1 MNCERIS
8 RTIALAG
15 ALVFLAGELHAQ
27 SEWVSIAPAAS
38 DRYDVDS
45 ASVVTAD
52 AVVHARIRWIPG
64 RGTLQIDDIQV
75 DCARDRM
82 RSVHERSFVLD
93 PRRDSL
99 RTAEDRAVP
108 DAPWRSYPPRSDG
121 GLVTAALCR
130 FAGLESGP
138 R

>member
-1 MNCERIS
+1 MTRRIAWII
-8 RTIALAG
+8 TLAG
-15 ALVFLAGELHAQ
+15 VFVLLARELHAQ
-27 SEWVSIAPAAS
+27 NDWLRIAPAAS

-64 RGTLQIDDIQV
+64 RGTLQIDDVQV

-108 DAPWRSYPPRSDG
+108 DAPWRSYPPQSDG